1 MNRINIIILGITLLA
16 TSLLSQ
22 EVGFNDSVK
31 FKNGKVLEKVKAV
44 VIKDSLVVVDSSGAA
59 NVYSKKEVSE
69 VVKNGKLTEADQ
81 VSKSISSQA
90 SGKIW
95 TGYLGRKTWRDAVE
109 YCASIG
115 ARLPTGGELKFAYDS
130 GLTESWVKDGCM
142 YWTAP
147 DPLKEDDA
155 RAHTIGSI
163 CNISSDYLSSDRSSR
178 TGRVV
183 WSIIGDVRCIR

>member
-1 MNRINIIILGITLLA
+1 MNRIKIIILGITLLA
-16 TSLLSQ
+16 TSLFSQ

-31 FKNGKVLEKVKAV
+31 LKNGKVLEKVKAV
-44 VIKDSLVVVDSSGAA
+44 AIKDSLVVVDSSGAA

-95 TGYLGRKTWRDAVE
+95 TEYLGRKTWLDSVE

-130 GLTESWVKDGCM
+130 GLTKSWVKDGCM

>member
-16 TSLLSQ
+16 TSLFSQ

-31 FKNGKVLEKVKAV
+31 LKNGKVLEKVKAV
-44 VIKDSLVVVDSSGAA
+44 AIKDSLVVVDSSGAA

-69 VVKNGKLTEADQ
+69 VVKNDKLTEADQ

-109 YCASIG
+109 YCAIIG
-115 ARLPTGGELKFAYDS
+115 ARLPTGEELKCAYDS
-130 GLTESWVKDGCM
+130 GFNKVMGKDGCM

>member
-1 MNRINIIILGITLLA
+1 M
-16 TSLLSQ
+16 
-22 EVGFNDSVK
+22 
-31 FKNGKVLEKVKAV
+31 
-44 VIKDSLVVVDSSGAA
+44 
-59 NVYSKKEVSE
+59 
-69 VVKNGKLTEADQ
+69 
-81 VSKSISSQA
+81 
-90 SGKIW
+90 
-95 TGYLGRKTWRDAVE
+95 
-109 YCASIG
+109 
-115 ARLPTGGELKFAYDS
+115 PTGGELKFAYDS

>member
-69 VVKNGKLTEADQ
+69 VVKNDKLTEADQ
-81 VSKSISSQA
+81 VSKVFLHRHLVR
-90 SGKIW
+90 
-95 TGYLGRKTWRDAVE
+95 Y
-109 YCASIG
+109 
-115 ARLPTGGELKFAYDS
+115 
-130 GLTESWVKDGCM
+130 GLD
-142 YWTAP
+142 
-147 DPLKEDDA
+147 
-155 RAHTIGSI
+155 I
-163 CNISSDYLSSDRSSR
+163 
-178 TGRVV
+178 
-183 WSIIGDVRCIR
+183 